1 MRLIHVAVAAFALGI
16 SSAHAGEIIDFSA
29 KILDIKGGEIPRENP
44 KPGPDGKMLQA
55 PALTLADVCEVS
67 LLDDGRSASRGQPM
81 QGVDPAEKLRRFQMA
96 VKIETEKK
104 FPLSSDES
112 TWLKSIIGSIEPT
125 WIFGQASVLL
135 DPPPNKVANKP

>member
-81 QGVDPAEKLRRFQMA
+81 QGRRSRGEAAALSDGGEDRNREEVPAQLR
-96 VKIETEKK
+96 
-104 FPLSSDES
+104 
-112 TWLKSIIGSIEPT
+112 
-125 WIFGQASVLL
+125 
-135 DPPPNKVANKP
+135 